1 MNSLSLRGE
10 LPISLTRNAKVAL
23 PFDELANILQFLP
36 SQGETT
42 NLADR
47 YAVAAIKNNDV
58 DI

>member
-10 LPISLTRNAKVAL
+10 LPIFIDEERKVAL

-36 SQGETT
+36 SQGEPT